1 MCVIIA
7 KNLTEGRM
15 SMELSPQVQD
25 ALGRLVAIL
34 LIIIVTLILRR
45 VAPYIA
51 RNLLN
56 LIWRAANVVR
66 GRNDRTDA
74 QITQAII
81 PPMRLLILVIG
92 LQFILLALDLPD
104 FFLRF
109 RADLIDS
116 LISIVFF
123 WALIRLLDVLVDYL
137 EQTERLSMFDSTL
150 AQFGRQLS
158 KLTIILVGFVVIV
171 GYWGLDLAGLIA
183 GLGIGGLAVALAA
196 QDALANLIGYLVILT
211 DNPFKVGHY
220 VQIEDEEGYIEQITL
235 RSTRLRRRDR
245 AVIIIPNKTVVDSI
259 LINFTTL
266 EKRQVNMILGVTYDT
281 SAEKLQLV
289 IEDIKAMLG
298 EHRRVTPDRPLIE
311 FVEFGGSS
319 LNIMVVYFAR
329 TVIWQELQRIKADV
343 NFHIMAILEAHG
355 VSVAFPT
362 RTVNFDFTA
371 EDLMDRMTPRQEV
384 ESS

>member
-1 MCVIIA
+1 
-7 KNLTEGRM
+7 
-15 SMELSPQVQD
+15 MELSPQVQD